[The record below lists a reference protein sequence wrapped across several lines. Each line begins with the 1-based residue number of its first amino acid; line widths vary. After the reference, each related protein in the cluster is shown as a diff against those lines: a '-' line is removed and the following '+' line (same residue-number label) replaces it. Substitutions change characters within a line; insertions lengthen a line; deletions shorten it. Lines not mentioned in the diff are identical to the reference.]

1 MKNVFYLYSP
11 ISRYFRSK
19 RIRQLYDL
27 LNLKSSTRVLDV
39 GGSWRFFWCYAAWLP
54 QVTVMNLTEEAAGH
68 GPMGHVIGDGRCMH
82 FEDGTFDVVIRN
94 SVIEHVGGWSE
105 QKAFANEIRR
115 VGKAY
120 YVQTPNRR
128 FFLEPHVLTPFFQ
141 FLPKRWQRALVQR
154 CTVRGLLDRLTPSE
168 CDDLTYGIRLL
179 DRDELERL
187 FPDAELV
194 AEHFCGAVKSW
205 IAIRTDCASRV
216 TLR

>member
-1 MKNVFYLYSP
+1 
-11 ISRYFRSK
+11 
-19 RIRQLYDL
+19 
-27 LNLKSSTRVLDV
+27 
-39 GGSWRFFWCYAAWLP
+39 
-54 QVTVMNLTEEAAGH
+54 
-68 GPMGHVIGDGRCMH
+68 
-82 FEDGTFDVVIRN
+82 VVISN

-105 QKAFANEIRR
+105 QKAFANEVRR

-128 FFLEPHVLTPFFQ
+128 FFVEPHVLTPFFQ

-154 CTVRGLLDRLTPSE
+154 CTVRGLLNRLAPSE
-168 CDDLTYGIRLL
+168 CDDLTYGVRLL

-205 IAIRTDCASRV
+205 IAIRTDRASRV